1 MTRET
6 VERMIREMIADELR
20 HPEIDFH
27 VGRVSALRLALE
39 LIEEM
44 DSSNNDSQ
52 MVPPRTT
59 TTVGG

>member
-1 MTRET
+1 
-6 VERMIREMIADELR
+6 MIREMIADELR